1 MLIFQYISTAAG
13 VQGFPNDI
21 TSAKATILVNLC
33 SLYCLRKEYDLAKK
47 ALQQVSNAIR
57 LIRLLIRCCRLW
69 YYTEHPTC
77 LAK

>member
-47 ALQQVSNAIR
+47 ALQQVSNA
-57 LIRLLIRCCRLW
+57 
-69 YYTEHPTC
+69 TD
-77 LAK
+77 